1 MEKSKSSMT
10 ISSGDIANKKVELV
24 CIKEQEQELAQ

>member
-24 CIKEQEQELAQ
+24 CIKEQE